1 MTAPEPLT
9 VVQAAAIEGSSELEW
24 LVEGLWVAEGVG
36 IVGGNPKAG
45 KTWLAL
51 DLALSVAS
59 GTPALGVY
67 AIPRAGPV
75 LLFAAEDPPAT
86 VRARLEG
93 MAASRDLPLESLP
106 LHVILASS
114 LRLDTLADQARLT
127 AAVERF
133 RPRLLVLDPFVRL
146 HRINENSAQEVSGVL
161 AYLRDLQR
169 RCHVAVLVVHHARK
183 AGAGAAQAGLSL
195 RGSGDF
201 YAWGDELLHMRRR
214 RTSHELVVEHRSAPS
229 PEPVPIELR
238 VEEGRPAHL
247 GVVSTGAGADRGA
260 ALKES
265 VLAALE
271 GTGEPL
277 TQEALRCQLRVRWTR
292 LTGPLGDLEREGRVE
307 KVSGGYVLAAA
318 AAGTGVDQREIAWRD
333 GPELC

>member
-1 MTAPEPLT
+1 

-24 LVEGLWVAEGVG
+24 LIEDLWVAEGVG

-93 MAASRDLPLESLP
+93 LAASRDLELASLP

-114 LRLDTLADQARLT
+114 LRLDTLVDQARLT

-214 RTSHELVVEHRSAPS
+214 RASLELVIEHRSASS
-229 PEPVPIELR
+229 PEPVPLELLA
-238 VEEGRPAHL
+238 EEGRPAHL
-247 GVVSTGAGADRGA
+247 AVVSAAEGVEPGA
-260 ALKES
+260 ALVAS
-265 VLAALE
+265 VVEALE
-271 GTGEPL
+271 QAGDPL
-277 TQEALRCQLRVRWTR
+277 TQEALRVQLRVRWTR
-292 LTGPLGDLEREGRVE
+292 LSAPLRELERVGRVE
-307 KVSGGYVLAAA
+307 KVGGGYALRAD
-318 AAGTGVDQREIAWRD
+318 GDGGGQQEQIAWRN
-333 GPELC
+333 GTELC

>member
-1 MTAPEPLT
+1 MSEIEPLT
-9 VVQAAAIEGSSELEW
+9 VVQAAAVEGSSELEW

-93 MAASRDLPLESLP
+93 IAVSRGLTLKSLP

-114 LRLDTLADQARLT
+114 LRLDQLRDQARL
-127 AAVERF
+127 AEAVERF

-183 AGAGAAQAGLSL
+183 AGAGTAQAGLSL

-214 RTSHELVVEHRSAPS
+214 KTALELVVEHRSAAS
-229 PEPVPIELR
+229 PEPVPLELLAG
-238 VEEGRPAHL
+238 EGEPVRLA
-247 GVVSTGAGADRGA
+247 VVSAADSTEPGA
-260 ALKES
+260 ALAES
-265 VLAALE
+265 VVEVLKGAD
-271 GTGEPL
+271 GPL
-277 TQEALRCQLRVRWTR
+277 TQEALRVQLRVRWTR
-292 LTGPLGDLEREGRVE
+292 LAEPLRALEREGRVE
-307 KVSGGYVLAAA
+307 KTAGGYALRVAE
-318 AAGTGVDQREIAWRD
+318 GQEEIAWRN
-333 GPELC
+333 GVELC

>member
-1 MTAPEPLT
+1 MSGPEPLT

-24 LVEGLWVAEGVG
+24 LIEGLWVAEGVG

-67 AIPRAGPV
+67 AIPRAGRV

-93 MAASRDLPLESLP
+93 LAASRDLALESLP

-114 LRLDTLADQARLT
+114 LRLDQLTDQARLSD
-127 AAVERF
+127 AARRF

-214 RTSHELVVEHRSAPS
+214 RACLELVIEHRSAPS
-229 PEPVPIELR
+229 PEPVPLELQAG
-238 VEEGRPAHL
+238 EGQPAHL
-247 GVVSTGAGADRGA
+247 AVVSATAGADPGA
-260 ALKES
+260 ALAVS
-265 VLAALE
+265 VVEALE
-271 GTGEPL
+271 GASDPL
-277 TQEALRCQLRVRWTR
+277 TQEALRVQLRVRWTR
-292 LTGPLGDLEREGRVE
+292 LTQPLAELERTGRVE
-307 KVSGGYVLAAA
+307 KVASGYVLC
-318 AAGTGVDQREIAWRD
+318 AAGGGEQQEIAWRN
-333 GPELC
+333 GAELC

>member
-1 MTAPEPLT
+1 MSVPEPLT

-24 LVEGLWVAEGVG
+24 LIEGLWVAEGVG

-93 MAASRDLPLESLP
+93 LATSRDLSLENLP

-114 LRLDTLADQARLT
+114 LRLDQLKDQARLVE
-127 AAVERF
+127 AVERF

-169 RCHVAVLVVHHARK
+169 SCHVAVLVVHHARK
-183 AGAGAAQAGLSL
+183 AGAGSAQAGLSL

-214 RTSHELVVEHRSAPS
+214 RGSLELLVEHRSAPS
-229 PEPVPIELR
+229 PEPVALELKA
-238 VEEGRPAHL
+238 EEGRPAHL
-247 GVVSTGAGADRGA
+247 AVVTGNAGADPEA
-260 ALKES
+260 ALTAS
-265 VLAALE
+265 VLEALKSACD
-271 GTGEPL
+271 PR
-277 TQEALRCQLRVRWTR
+277 TQEALRVQLRVRWTR
-292 LTGPLGDLEREGRVE
+292 LTGPLCELERAGKVE
-307 KVSGGYVLAAA
+307 KASGGYVLRRAE
-318 AAGTGVDQREIAWRD
+318 GEDQQEIAW
-333 GPELC
+333 

>member
-1 MTAPEPLT
+1 MSEHEPLT

-24 LVEGLWVAEGVG
+24 LIEGLWVAEGVG

-93 MAASRDLPLESLP
+93 LSTSRDLALESLP
-106 LHVILASS
+106 LHVILAPS
-114 LRLDTLADQARLT
+114 LRLDQPKDQARL
-127 AAVERF
+127 AEAVERF

-146 HRINENSAQEVSGVL
+146 HRINENSAQEVSGLL

-183 AGAGAAQAGLSL
+183 AGAGTAQAGLSL

-214 RTSHELVVEHRSAPS
+214 RGGLELVIEHRSAAS
-229 PEPVPIELR
+229 PEPVPLELLA
-238 VEEGRPAHL
+238 GDGQPAHL
-247 GVVSTGAGADRGA
+247 AVVTAPEGADPGA
-260 ALKES
+260 ALATS
-265 VLAALE
+265 VTEAL
-271 GTGEPL
+271 GEAGDPL
-277 TQEALRCQLRVRWTR
+277 TQEALRVQLRVRWTR
-292 LTGPLGDLEREGRVE
+292 LTEPLAELERAGRVE
-307 KVSGGYVLAAA
+307 KLADGYVLCVPES
-318 AAGTGVDQREIAWRD
+318 GEQQEIAWRN
-333 GPELC
+333 GAELC

>member
-1 MTAPEPLT
+1 VSRPEPLT

-24 LVEGLWVAEGVG
+24 LIEDLWVKGGVG
-36 IVGGNPKAG
+36 LVNGTPKAG

-67 AIPRAGPV
+67 PIPRAGPV

-86 VRARLEG
+86 IRARLEG
-93 MAASRDLPLESLP
+93 LAASRDLSLASLP

-114 LRLDTLADQARLT
+114 LRLDQPVDQARLV
-127 AAVERF
+127 AAVERHS
-133 RPRLLVLDPFVRL
+133 PRLLVLDPFVRL

-169 RCHVAVLVVHHARK
+169 RCDVAVLVVHHARK

-201 YAWGDELLHMRRR
+201 YAWGDELLHLRRR
-214 RTSHELVVEHRSAPS
+214 RASLELIVEHRSAPS
-229 PEPVPIELR
+229 PDPVPLELR
-238 VEEGRPAHL
+238 ADDGSPPRLA
-247 GVVSTGAGADRGA
+247 VVSRAEGAELGA
-260 ALKES
+260 ALTES
-265 VLAALE
+265 VVDALE
-271 GTGEPL
+271 QAGDPL
-277 TQEALRCQLRVRWTR
+277 TQEALRRQLRVRWTR
-292 LTGPLGDLEREGRVE
+292 LTEPLRELERAARVE
-307 KVSGGYVLAAA
+307 KTGSGYVLCSKND
-318 AAGTGVDQREIAWRD
+318 GKEQEIAWRD

>member
-1 MTAPEPLT
+1 VSRLEPLT

-24 LVEGLWVAEGVG
+24 LIEGLWVAEGVG

-67 AIPRAGPV
+67 PIPRAGPV
-75 LLFAAEDPPAT
+75 VLFAAEDPPAT

-93 MAASRDLPLESLP
+93 LAASRELSLESLP
-106 LHVILASS
+106 LQVILASS

-127 AAVERF
+127 EVVERF

-183 AGAGAAQAGLSL
+183 AGAGVAQAGLSL

-214 RTSHELVVEHRSAPS
+214 RASLELVVEHRSASS
-229 PEPVPIELR
+229 PEPVPLELQAA
-238 VEEGRPAHL
+238 EGQPVHL
-247 GVVSTGAGADRGA
+247 AVVAAGDGAEPGVTLRA
-260 ALKES
+260 S
-265 VLAALE
+265 VLESLGQAD
-271 GTGEPL
+271 GPT
-277 TQEALRCQLRVRWTR
+277 TQEALRRQLRVRWTR
-292 LTGPLGDLEREGRVE
+292 LTEPLRDLEREGRIEKLGSGYTLCVAEDVE
-307 KVSGGYVLAAA
+307 
-318 AAGTGVDQREIAWRD
+318 QQQIAW
-333 GPELC
+333 